1 MENKQSNRD
10 LTAAKVNKADEF
22 YTQYIDIEKE
32 LELYDKELFRDK
44 VIFCNADDSRYSNF
58 FLYFK
63 NRFEELGLKRLI
75 SLGYKADETTGSG
88 YLTVYD
94 NSGLR
99 SSFIDSSGSFDEPIS
114 VECLNECDIVV
125 TNPPF
130 SLFGKFIKQILSH
143 NKKFI
148 LLGNLNSL
156 SHIGIFE
163 HFIKKN
169 MWLGGSIHSGDRAF
183 TVPDNY
189 DFTGTACY
197 FDKDGNRIIRVKGV
211 RWFTNMVC
219 DKSKTTKTVLT
230 KTMEELKISG
240 LFQKYDTYDAYN
252 VNSMKEIPYDAPED
266 ISIGCPIT
274 AIDKVLND
282 GLCHFE
288 DSLGNEVLFEI
299 IGQLNSGN
307 KDNFDF
313 AKPVIDGKMKYK
325 RLLIKRVIKE
335 EVS

>member
-1 MENKQSNRD
+1 MENKIQTNQN
-10 LTAAKVNKADEF
+10 LTQAKVNKADEF

-32 LELYDKELFRDK
+32 LALYDKSQFKDK

-63 NRFEELGLKRLI
+63 NNFEEFGLKRLI
-75 SLGYKADETTGSG
+75 CLGYKAGAGGAG
-88 YLTVYD
+88 YLTVLD
-94 NSGLR
+94 NSGQR
-99 SSFIDSSGSFDEPIS
+99 SSFIDTTGSFDEPFS
-114 VECLNECDIVV
+114 LECLMESDIVV

-130 SLFGKFIKQILSH
+130 SLFGKFIKQILSY

-163 HFIKKN
+163 HFINKKI
-169 MWLGGSIHSGDRAF
+169 WLGGSIHSGDRAF
-183 TVPDNY
+183 NVPDDY

-197 FDKDGNRIIRVKGV
+197 FDELGNKIIRVKGV

-219 DKSKTTKTVLT
+219 DKSKTTLTVLKKTVS
-230 KTMEELKISG
+230 ELKSEG
-240 LFQKYDTYDAYN
+240 SLLKYDFYDAYN
-252 VNSMKEIPYDAPED
+252 VNSMKDIPVDAPYDMT
-266 ISIGCPIT
+266 IGCPIT

-282 GLCHFE
+282 GLCHFKDE
-288 DSLGNEVLFEI
+288 SGNEILFEI

-313 AKPVIDGKMKYK
+313 AKPIIDGKMKYK
-325 RLLIKRVIKE
+325 RLLIKRK
-335 EVS
+335 